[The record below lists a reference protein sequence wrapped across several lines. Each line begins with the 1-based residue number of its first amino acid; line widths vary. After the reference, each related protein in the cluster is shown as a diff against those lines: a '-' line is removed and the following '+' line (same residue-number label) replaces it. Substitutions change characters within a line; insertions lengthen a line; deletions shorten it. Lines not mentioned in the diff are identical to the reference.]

1 MTNDT
6 YSFELSRKTVHL
18 CSLAVPLC
26 AWYSLFAAQAVLLFF
41 ILFYSFSEWRKT
53 TGRAFFAHHLI
64 SKMQRDNERNSYAKA
79 PLFLAIGVL
88 LAISFFSWKASLIG
102 IYMAGFCDTL
112 AALCGKKFGRTKLPF
127 FSRKTYAGS
136 LAFLVAALPVSF
148 VFLPPSKA
156 IIISVV
162 GAFLESLPFKDWDNL
177 TVSLV
182 VAFLAEQFL
191 F

>member
-1 MTNDT
+1 MINDT
-6 YSFELSRKTVHL
+6 YSFELSRKAVHL
-18 CSLAVPLC
+18 SALAVPLC
-26 AWYSLFAAQAVLLFF
+26 AYYSLFAAQIILLFF
-41 ILFYSFSEWRKT
+41 IVFYSFSEWKKVA
-53 TGRAFFAHHLI
+53 GKPFFAQTLI
-64 SKMQRDNERNSYAKA
+64 SRMQRDNERNTYAKA

-88 LAISFFSWKASLIG
+88 LAISLFSWTASLIG

-112 AALCGKKFGRTKLPF
+112 AAMVGKKWGRTKLPF
-127 FSRKTYAGS
+127 FARKTYAGS
-136 LAFLVAALPVSF
+136 LAFLAAALPVSF
-148 VFLPPSKA
+148 IFLPPSKA

>member
-1 MTNDT
+1 MNGST
-6 YSFELSRKTVHL
+6 YSFELSRKAVHL
-18 CSLAVPLC
+18 FALAVPLC
-26 AWYSLFAAQAVLLFF
+26 AWYSLFSAQAVLLFF
-41 ILFYSFSEWRKT
+41 IIFYSFSEWRKV
-53 TGRAFFAHHLI
+53 TGKTFFAHPLVAKI
-64 SKMQRDNERNSYAKA
+64 QRDEELRRYAKA

-88 LAISFFSWKASLIG
+88 LAISFFSWEASLVG
-102 IYMAGFCDTL
+102 IYQAGFCDTL
-112 AALCGKKFGRTKLPF
+112 AAMVGKKFGRTKLPF

-136 LAFLVAALPVSF
+136 LAFLVSALPVSF
-148 VFLPPSKA
+148 IFLPPSKA

-177 TVSLV
+177 TVPLV